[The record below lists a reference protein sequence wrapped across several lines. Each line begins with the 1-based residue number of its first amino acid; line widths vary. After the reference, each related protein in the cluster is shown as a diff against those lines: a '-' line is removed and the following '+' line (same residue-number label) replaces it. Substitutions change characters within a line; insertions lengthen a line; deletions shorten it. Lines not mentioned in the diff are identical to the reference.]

1 MDSLSD
7 KLQGVSVL
15 DLEGLEARRGIM
27 PPLKK
32 GEEQEDETLQQN
44 EVEGKIGPTDQFGL
58 PLKYAYR
65 RAFSDME
72 LLESL
77 RTPDFTFQKGWC
89 YCFMSRGDVDL
100 SSYLKLM
107 LKHTTCD
114 HLIVS
119 TWHAEEQ
126 DFTMMHRWMEQGRI
140 KRLDVYLGRLYCYG
154 SGRRFNIRRYREIM
168 ADMPAYTVKVFRNHS
183 KVIAGT
189 GPDFSF
195 VIQGSA
201 NMNTNVNAE
210 NVCIIIDDAA
220 FAFYRDFFKE
230 IKSLI

>member
-77 RTPDFTFQKGWC
+77 RAPDFTFQKGW
-89 YCFMSRGDVDL
+89 
-100 SSYLKLM
+100 
-107 LKHTTCD
+107 
-114 HLIVS
+114 
-119 TWHAEEQ
+119 
-126 DFTMMHRWMEQGRI
+126 
-140 KRLDVYLGRLYCYG
+140 
-154 SGRRFNIRRYREIM
+154 
-168 ADMPAYTVKVFRNHS
+168 
-183 KVIAGT
+183 
-189 GPDFSF
+189 
-195 VIQGSA
+195 
-201 NMNTNVNAE
+201 
-210 NVCIIIDDAA
+210 
-220 FAFYRDFFKE
+220 
-230 IKSLI
+230 

>member
-1 MDSLSD
+1 MT
-7 KLQGVSVL
+7 L
-15 DLEGLEARRGIM
+15 DELAMRQDIM
-27 PPLKK
+27 PSVKS
-32 GEEQEDETLQQN
+32 GEEREDETARQN
-44 EVEGKIGPTDQFGL
+44 EAEGRIGPTDHFGM

-77 RTPDFTFQKGWC
+77 RAPDFCFRKGWC

-100 SSYLKLM
+100 SSYLKLV
-107 LKHTTCD
+107 LKHTTCS

-126 DFTMMHRWMEQGRI
+126 DFIMMKKWMEQGRI
-140 KRLDVYLGRLYCYG
+140 GRLDVYLGRLYCYG

-168 ADMPAYTVKVFRNHS
+168 ADMPECTIKVFRNHS

-210 NVCIIIDDAA
+210 NVCIIVDDAA
-220 FAFYRDFFKE
+220 FAFYRDFFKDV
-230 IKSLI
+230 KSLI